1 MMRVILLAHLA
12 LCAAASR
19 ADVTPIQ
26 KVIEMMDGMVAKG
39 KKEKHEEE
47 VEFTKF
53 HEWCDQLREEK
64 TNSIAEATAQ
74 IEELAA
80 AIDKAESDAEVLTEE
95 VAELEKSVAK
105 LTADDESATA
115 QREKEHA
122 DYAAAHKDLSESVD
136 AIARAIQTLKQREAD
151 VPQSLL
157 QVSSLSSLSPKDKA
171 VITSFLALQ
180 SDSE

>member
-1 MMRVILLAHLA
+1 MMRVVIVACFA
-12 LCAAASR
+12 LGVVPSTSSR

-53 HEWCDQLREEK
+53 HEWCDQVRDEK

-95 VAELEKSVAK
+95 VAELEKETSQ
-105 LTADDESATA
+105 LEADSDSATA
-115 QREKEHA
+115 QRKGECG
-122 DYAAAHKDLSESVD
+122 
-136 AIARAIQTLKQREAD
+136 
-151 VPQSLL
+151 L
-157 QVSSLSSLSPKDKA
+157 QCR
-171 VITSFLALQ
+171 TQGSFRIC
-180 SDSE
+180 